1 MLVDQFH
8 HAAAGARTFPQ
19 LEEISRLLWRAHA
32 EGQIPDADATAVA
45 EAVQARRG
53 ALASTG
59 RLSQPKAV
67 LGLRRPAKRPRSP
80 DRQASLE
87 RRRRQAMSGIVP
99 AKIAGSFT
107 PGELAALSVIG
118 RQCQRGG
125 VCVLP
130 IDAVA
135 ALAGVSRSTTQN
147 ALRAARRL
155 GLIEVKERRRRGLPS
170 LTNVI
175 KVISVDWSAWLKL
188 SGQGVGF
195 KLLSPTVSH
204 SHSKVESGDKSYKRR
219 GAHWHSPT
227 RSAIFASNQDRGR
240 EVSG

>member
-1 MLVDQFH
+1 MLADQFH
-8 HAAAGARTFPQ
+8 QAAAGARSYSQ
-19 LEEISRLLWRAHA
+19 LEELSRLTWRAHA
-32 EGQIPDADATAVA
+32 EGHLVDADATAIA

-53 ALASTG
+53 ALA
-59 RLSQPKAV
+59 RPLVLSQPKA
-67 LGLRRPAKRPRSP
+67 GLDLPRPAKHSRSP

-87 RRRRQAMSGIVP
+87 RRRRQAMSGVIP
-99 AKIAGSFT
+99 AQIAAAFT
-107 PGELAALSVIG
+107 MGELAALSVIA
-118 RQCQRGG
+118 RQCQRTG

-130 IDAVA
+130 MDAVA
-135 ALAGVSRSTTQN
+135 ALAGVSRTTVQN
-147 ALRAARRL
+147 ALRQARRR

-188 SGQGVGF
+188 SGQMVGF
-195 KLLSPTVSH
+195 KLLSPTISH
-204 SHSKVESGDKSYKRR
+204 SHSKGESGDKSHGRR

-227 RSAIFASNQDRGR
+227 HSAIVLSNQERGR